1 MSTTRRFFVGA
12 LGSFACLVMAVSSC
26 ASAPDGDE
34 QTGTTSE
41 PLVVGGAVGNW
52 TGFTAGQCV
61 HGVYQF
67 YLARY
72 GISLTGTCA
81 HATVGNCQ
89 TCGACM
95 IWEGPNVEPPASL
108 FHKYAWGTTMP
119 QTYDIVVYPP
129 RTAALGPG
137 HVAAVDH
144 MTSSNPAAW
153 QNLYVMDSNYFGGET
168 LATSVHTVSRAPYG
182 IFRLKSLEVAP
193 NAAPR
198 GFLDTAGCTAISGWA
213 QDPSAATTAIF
224 ADLYFGGAKGAPKT
238 ETLRLTAGIARPD
251 LCSPLGSCSHGFTTP
266 TPRGTMDGA
275 AHAVYAYGIDT
286 KGGNDPLL
294 SDAPR
299 SITCNAPLIEATAI
313 KRALPDA
320 TALTKWAFST
330 FVDMAPY
337 TTAELAAVRTGSA
350 LAETPKLVQLA
361 GKPDIYVVD
370 GAEARRIVDMTSFAA
385 WRFTSAAVK
394 PITTTDFAA
403 LTKGFDWPALPLLV
417 KDAAAATVY
426 LLDTTVP
433 VVPSPPG
440 GASSGTPAGSD
451 SPNDEA
457 SNAPAGDAAPS
468 DSSGCSASPRPS
480 VGSAWLLLP
489 FAALVFAFRRRF
501 VSARRRR

>member
-1 MSTTRRFFVGA
+1 MA
-12 LGSFACLVMAVSSC
+12 LSSC

-34 QTGTTSE
+34 DQPTGTTSE
-41 PLVVGGAVGNW
+41 DLVVGGAVGNW

-61 HGVYQF
+61 HGLYQF

-81 HATVGNCQ
+81 HATVGNCES
-89 TCGACM
+89 CGACM
-95 IWEGPNVEPPASL
+95 IWKGPNVEPPASL

-168 LATSVHTVSRAPYG
+168 LAKSVHTVSRAPYG
-182 IFRLKSLEVAP
+182 IFRLKSLDVAP

-198 GFLDTAGCTAISGWA
+198 GYLDTANCTTIAGWT
-213 QDPSAATTAIF
+213 QDKNAATKAIF

-251 LCSPLGSCSHGFTTP
+251 LCAPLGSCNHGYATP
-266 TPRGTMDGA
+266 TPRGTMDGD

-286 KGGNDPLL
+286 HGGTDPLL
-294 SDAPR
+294 ADAPK
-299 SITCNAPLIEATAI
+299 SITCTAPAIGANAI

-320 TALTKWAFST
+320 TALKKWAFST

-350 LAETPKLVQLA
+350 LEEAPKLVQLA
-361 GKPDIYVVD
+361 GKADIYVVD
-370 GAEARRIVDMTSFAA
+370 GAEQRHVVDKTSFAA
-385 WRFTSAAVK
+385 WRFTNAAVK

-403 LTKGFDWPALPLLV
+403 LTKGLDWPARPLLV
-417 KDAAAATVY
+417 KDPAADTVY
-426 LLDTTVP
+426 MLDTTVP
-433 VVPSPPG
+433 VVPSPDG
-440 GASSGTPAGSD
+440 GASSGPAEGSATM
-451 SPNDEA
+451 NDDDGTA
-457 SNAPAGDAAPS
+457 SNGDAATS
-468 DSSGCSASPRPS
+468 GASGCSASPMS
-480 VGSAWLLLP
+480 NAGGAWLLLP
-489 FAALVFAFRRRF
+489 FAALAF
-501 VSARRRR
+501 ARRRRIASSRR